1 MIRAQLTGILA
12 LVIVLSF
19 AATGSARAGENAG
32 IVSQFSL
39 NQGHG
44 TTRAVL
50 GVPKDTQYKV
60 FTLANPARVVVD
72 LINARLAHGLS
83 LSAGDDPLV
92 ADIRSASR
100 FNGNGVRL
108 VFDLHHNVTPHSFL
122 RAGNNGEELV
132 VEFGNSAGPL
142 PKPVT
147 MAKEPTPKPAPISVA
162 SVSRPVVTEP
172 VSRPVMTAIDAQ
184 PKRLRDVVVVIDPG
198 HGGRDTGAI
207 GPDGL
212 EEKNVTLAIA
222 KLLYAQLS
230 KVPGIKPMLTRT
242 GDYYVSLNGRRKIA
256 HDDHADL
263 FIAIH
268 ADSSPYHYPKGSS
281 VYVLS
286 EHGASSVAA
295 RILADSE
302 NSADQVAGVNLSDEA
317 PMVRSTILNL
327 SQSGT
332 LIQSMQL
339 ARAIMDQINDSLPMH
354 SSKVERAA
362 FAVLKSPDIPS
373 ILIETAFILNLKQE
387 HELATNSFRARIA
400 TMIANG
406 VENYA
411 NHYAPPG
418 TLIAARRDAITT
430 LKQG

>member
-1 MIRAQLTGILA
+1 MIRAQLTWILA
-12 LVIVLSF
+12 LAIVLSF
-19 AATGSARAGENAG
+19 AAPGSVRAGENAG
-32 IVSQFSL
+32 AVSQFSL
-39 NQGHG
+39 NQDRGA
-44 TTRAVL
+44 TRAVL
-50 GVPKDTQYKV
+50 AVPKNLQYHV
-60 FTLANPARVVVD
+60 FTLANPARVVLD
-72 LINARLAHGLS
+72 LTNARLAHGLS
-83 LSAGDDPLV
+83 LSTGDNPLI

-108 VFDLHHNVTPHSFL
+108 VFDLHLNVTPHSFL
-122 RAGNNGEELV
+122 RAGDNGEELV
-132 VEFGNSAGPL
+132 VEFGTSAKPL
-142 PKPVT
+142 PKPMT
-147 MAKEPTPKPAPISVA
+147 MAKGPTLKPATTLA
-162 SVSRPVVTEP
+162 ATVSQPVITEP
-172 VSRPVMTAIDAQ
+172 VPVPVMTAIDAQ

-212 EEKNVTLAIA
+212 EEKNVTLAIG
-222 KLLYAQLS
+222 KMLYAMLS

-339 ARAIMDQINDSLPMH
+339 ARAIMDQINKSLPMH
-354 SSKVERAA
+354 SSRVERAD
-362 FAVLKSPDIPS
+362 FVVLKSPDIPS
-373 ILIETAFILNLKQE
+373 ILIETAFISNRKQE
-387 HELATNSFRARIA
+387 QELATTSFRARIA